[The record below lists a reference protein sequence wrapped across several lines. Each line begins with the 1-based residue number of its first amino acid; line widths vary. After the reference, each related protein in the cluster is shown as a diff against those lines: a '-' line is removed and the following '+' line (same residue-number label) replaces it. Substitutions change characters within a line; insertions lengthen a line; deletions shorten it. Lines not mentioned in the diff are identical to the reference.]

1 MYLAFVVKRRLKK
14 FKRGEIL
21 TAFGIY
27 FFFLRYMEY
36 NAHATCYTWKQ
47 LKDDHFVKLDMHRTL
62 DQIGMPDE
70 SSLFENMGIDE
81 DQYIPVVH
89 VYFNDDLTYN

>member
-1 MYLAFVVKRRLKK
+1 
-14 FKRGEIL
+14 
-21 TAFGIY
+21 
-27 FFFLRYMEY
+27 MEY

-47 LKDDHFVKLDMHRTL
+47 LKDENFVKIDMQKTL

-70 SSLFENMGIDE
+70 SGLFESMGIDE
-81 DQYIPVVH
+81 DQYMPIVH